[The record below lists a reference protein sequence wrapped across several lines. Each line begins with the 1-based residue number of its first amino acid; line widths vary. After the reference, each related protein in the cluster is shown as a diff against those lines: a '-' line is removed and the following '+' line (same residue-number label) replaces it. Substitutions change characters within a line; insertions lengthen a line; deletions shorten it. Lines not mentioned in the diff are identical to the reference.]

1 LPRTLSSRDPF
12 HDPEPLIAR
21 VYAYVSYRIGHG
33 AEAEDI
39 TSETFARALRYRDT
53 FDPGRGTPITWLIGI
68 ARRCVSEALSE
79 ARPGSDPP
87 DRAGA
92 WDMEDAAAE
101 RLTIQAAISQLGE
114 RDRDLIGLRYG
125 ADLSARQIAQRLEL
139 STNAVEVALHRARAR
154 LKAAL
159 AGGPAGAPAES
170 SDDRPVRKAVPIAVG
185 EGRRPNEGKITDA
198 ILEARRRPR
207 A

>member
-1 LPRTLSSRDPF
+1 MRRTLSSRDPF
-12 HDPEPLIAR
+12 HDPEL
-21 VYAYVSYRIGHG
+21 
-33 AEAEDI
+33 
-39 TSETFARALRYRDT
+39 L
-53 FDPGRGTPITWLIGI
+53 
-68 ARRCVSEALSE
+68 
-79 ARPGSDPP
+79 PGSDPP

-92 WDMEDAAAE
+92 WEMEDAAAD

-154 LKAAL
+154 LKATL
-159 AGGPAGAPAES
+159 EGRPAGAPAES